1 MSGKSSALLIVVSIL
16 FILSGALVVVFAFA
30 GILAG
35 TVGIA
40 AGMPAL
46 GVLLVIGTIL
56 LCLSG
61 VLQFVAGV
69 MGIRGK
75 NIGGCIKIAIVILVI
90 TGVGIV
96 FQLSGSSFEL
106 TSLSGLIL
114 PILYLIG
121 AKQSEA

>member
-75 NIGGCIKIAIVILVI
+75 NIGGCIKIAIAILVI